1 MISDYKKVFVESNRL
16 EYTINEIIDG
26 EPVFTQSELKFIE
39 EKKLLTKVGDQFK
52 VSFVGELIT
61 PDSKFFSLPKNFDIT
76 DDNINIFKDVL
87 KNYTGNSLLTNNTF
101 SITKSGIKS
110 EKFFY
115 NELKYYFLDYI
126 TYEFIYPKKT
136 MLKHSTSPITGGKLD
151 VQSTMRY
158 RKQKGPGITYKVKDI
173 LNNEDWKIDDIYW
186 SVIDYLADKYNN
198 RTEIDEMK
206 DFLDSEGYIINKID
220 ISNSKEMISE
230 INKCDVGIIHNPIK
244 SILLSYFEST
254 TVGESYKINAFYT
267 DKFQYVWEDL
277 VRKCL
282 KDTKSNPNSVEFKK
296 SLSDKFNRKETRRK
310 WFSDKEELDKFVSD
324 ANKSRTIVKTI
335 REEKLGLGIRLHYE
349 IDLRSVP
356 DVFSDYNGKK
366 FIGDAKYYQD
376 PENADFE
383 KEFKTYNTITEN
395 KYPMV
400 VFVPSKRTRVLHTRT
415 EGEFELII
423 FHISASQAIKDAVKN
438 ENETIDR
445 VQALIYKN
453 TERKGD
459 DYLGGF

>member
-1 MISDYKKVFVESNRL
+1 MVSDYRKVFVESNRF
-16 EYTINEIIDG
+16 EYNINEIIDG
-26 EPVFTQSELKFIE
+26 EPIFTESELKFIE
-39 EKKLLTKVGDQFK
+39 EKEKKLLTKAGNQFK
-52 VSFVGELIT
+52 VNFVGELIT

-76 DDNINIFKDVL
+76 DDNIEIFKKVL

-110 EKFFY
+110 ERFFY

-136 MLKHSTSPITGGKLD
+136 ILKHSSSPITSGKLD

-173 LNNEDWKIDDIYW
+173 INNEDWKIDDIYW
-186 SVIDYLADKYNN
+186 SVIDYLASKYND
-198 RTEIDEMK
+198 RVEIDEMK
-206 DFLDSEGYIINKID
+206 KFLDSEGYIINKID
-220 ISNSKEMISE
+220 IFDSKEMISE
-230 INKCDVGIIHNPIK
+230 IDKCDVGIIHNPIK
-244 SILLSYFEST
+244 SILVSYFEST
-254 TVGESYKINAFYT
+254 TVSETFKINAFYT
-267 DKFQYVWEDL
+267 DKFQYVWEEL
-277 VRKCL
+277 VRECL
-282 KDTKSNPNSVEFKK
+282 KNGKSDKESTQFKK
-296 SLSDKFNRKETRRK
+296 SLNDKFNRTELRRK
-310 WFSDKEELDKFVSD
+310 WFSNKEELDKFVND
-324 ANKSRTIVKTI
+324 ANKTRKIIKI
-335 REEKLGLGIRLHYE
+335 IKEEKVRLGVRLNYE

-356 DVFSDYNGKK
+356 DVFSDYKGKK

-383 KEFKTYNTITEN
+383 KEFKTYNTLTDN

-423 FHISASQAIKDAVKN
+423 FHISVSEAIDDAVN
-438 ENETIDR
+438 GLDNTIIRVHKLIGKYTDR
-445 VQALIYKN
+445 FFQTY
-453 TERKGD
+453 
-459 DYLGGF
+459 

>member
-1 MISDYKKVFVESNRL
+1 MVSDYRKVFVESNRF
-16 EYTINEIIDG
+16 EYNINEIIDG
-26 EPVFTQSELKFIE
+26 EPIFTESELKFIE
-39 EKKLLTKVGDQFK
+39 EKKLLTKVGNQFK

-76 DDNINIFKDVL
+76 DDNIEIFKNVL

-136 MLKHSTSPITGGKLD
+136 ILKHSSSPITGGKLD

-173 LNNEDWKIDDIYW
+173 INNEDWKIDDIYW
-186 SVIDYLADKYNN
+186 SVIDYLASKYND
-198 RTEIDEMK
+198 RVEIDEMK
-206 DFLDSEGYIINKID
+206 KFLDSEGYIINKID
-220 ISNSKEMISE
+220 ISDSKEMISE
-230 INKCDVGIIHNPIK
+230 IDKCDVGIIHNPIK

-254 TVGESYKINAFYT
+254 TVGETYKINAFYT
-267 DKFQYVWEDL
+267 DKFQYVWEEL
-277 VRKCL
+277 VRECL
-282 KDTKSNPNSVEFKK
+282 KNGKFDKESTQFKK
-296 SLSDKFNRKETRRK
+296 SLNDKFNRTELRRK
-310 WFSDKEELDKFVSD
+310 WFSNKEELDKFVND
-324 ANKSRTIVKTI
+324 ANKSRTILKI
-335 REEKLGLGIRLHYE
+335 IKEEKVGLGVRLNYE

-356 DVFSDYNGKK
+356 DVFSDYKGKK

-376 PENADFE
+376 PDNADFE
-383 KEFKTYNTITEN
+383 KEFKTYNTLTDN

-423 FHISASQAIKDAVKN
+423 FHISVSQAISDA
-438 ENETIDR
+438 IS
-445 VQALIYKN
+445 
-453 TERKGD
+453 KGD
-459 DYLGGF
+459 DTIIRVHKLIGKYTDRFFNSY

>member
-1 MISDYKKVFVESNRL
+1 MVSDYRKVFVESNRL

-26 EPVFTQSELKFIE
+26 EPIFTESELKFIE

-76 DDNINIFKDVL
+76 DENIEIFKKVL

-136 MLKHSTSPITGGKLD
+136 ILKHSSSPITGGKLD

-158 RKQKGPGITYKVKDI
+158 RNQKGPGITYKVKDI
-173 LNNEDWKIDDIYW
+173 INNEDWKIDDIYW
-186 SVIDYLADKYNN
+186 SVIDYLASKYND
-198 RTEIDEMK
+198 RVEIDEMK
-206 DFLDSEGYIINKID
+206 KFLDSEGYIINKID
-220 ISNSKEMISE
+220 ISDSKEMISE
-230 INKCDVGIIHNPIK
+230 IDKCDVGIIHNSIK

-254 TVGESYKINAFYT
+254 TVGETYKINAFYT
-267 DKFQYVWEDL
+267 DKFQYVWEEL
-277 VRKCL
+277 VRECL
-282 KDTKSNPNSVEFKK
+282 KNGKSDKESTEFKK
-296 SLSDKFNRKETRRK
+296 SLNDKFNRIELRRK
-310 WFSDKEELDKFVSD
+310 WFSNKEELDKFVND
-324 ANKSRTIVKTI
+324 ANKSRTIVKI
-335 REEKLGLGIRLHYE
+335 IKEEKVGLGVRLNYE

-383 KEFKTYNTITEN
+383 KEFKTYNTLTDN

-423 FHISASQAIKDAVKN
+423 FHISVSQAISDAVN
-438 ENETIDR
+438 GSDDTIIRVHKLIGKYTDR
-445 VQALIYKN
+445 
-453 TERKGD
+453 RGS
-459 DYLGGF
+459 GF

>member
-1 MISDYKKVFVESNRL
+1 MVSDYRKVFVESNRF
-16 EYTINEIIDG
+16 EYNINEIIDS
-26 EPVFTQSELKFIE
+26 EPIFTESELKFIE
-39 EKKLLTKVGDQFK
+39 EKKLLTKVENQFK

-76 DDNINIFKDVL
+76 DENIEIFKKVL

-136 MLKHSTSPITGGKLD
+136 ILKHSSSPITGGKLD

-173 LNNEDWKIDDIYW
+173 INNEDWKIDDIYW
-186 SVIDYLADKYNN
+186 SVIDYLASKYSD
-198 RTEIDEMK
+198 RVEIDEMK
-206 DFLDSEGYIINKID
+206 KFLDSEGYIINKID
-220 ISNSKEMISE
+220 ISDSKEMIYK
-230 INKCDVGIIHNPIK
+230 IDKCDVGIIHNPIK

-254 TVGESYKINAFYT
+254 TVGETYKINAFYT
-267 DKFQYVWEDL
+267 DKFQYVWEEL
-277 VRKCL
+277 VRECL
-282 KDTKSNPNSVEFKK
+282 KNGKSDKESTQFKK
-296 SLSDKFNRKETRRK
+296 SLNDKFNRTELRRK
-310 WFSDKEELDKFVSD
+310 WFSNKEELDKFVND
-324 ANKSRTIVKTI
+324 ANKSRTIVKI
-335 REEKLGLGIRLHYE
+335 IKEEKVGLGVRLNYE
-349 IDLRSVP
+349 IDLSSVP
-356 DVFSDYNGKK
+356 DVFSDYKGKK

-383 KEFKTYNTITEN
+383 KEFKTYNTLTDN

-400 VFVPSKRTRVLHTRT
+400 VFVPSKRTKVLHTRN

-423 FHISASQAIKDAVKN
+423 FHISVNRAINDAVN
-438 ENETIDR
+438 GLDDTIER
-445 VQALIYKN
+445 VQTLIGKY
-453 TERKGD
+453 TDR
-459 DYLGGF
+459 FF

>member
-1 MISDYKKVFVESNRL
+1 MISDYRKVFVESNRL
-16 EYTINEIIDG
+16 EYSISDIIDG
-26 EPVFTQSELKFIE
+26 EPIFTKDELEFIE
-39 EKKLLTKVGDQFK
+39 EKKLLTKVGDRFK

-61 PDSKFFSLPKNFDIT
+61 PDSKFFSLPKNFDVT
-76 DDNINIFKDVL
+76 DDNIKLFKDVL
-87 KNYTGNSLLTNNTF
+87 NNYSGNSLLTNNTF

-136 MLKHSTSPITGGKLD
+136 ILKHSTSPITGGKLD
-151 VQSTMRY
+151 IQSTMRS

-173 LNNEDWKIDDIYW
+173 LNTDDWKIDDIYW
-186 SVIDYLADKYNN
+186 SVIDYLANKYND
-198 RTEIDEMK
+198 RTEIDEMRE
-206 DFLDSEGYIINKID
+206 FLDSEGYIINKID

-230 INKCDVGIIHNPIK
+230 INKCDVGIIHNHIK

-282 KDTKSNPNSVEFKK
+282 KESKDYPDSKK
-296 SLSDKFNRKETRRK
+296 FRESLKKNFERKEIRRK
-310 WFSDKEELDKFVSD
+310 WFPNKEELDKFVED
-324 ANKSRTIVKTI
+324 ANKKRNTVTKIK
-335 REEKLGLGIRLHYE
+335 EEQVGSGIRLNYE
-349 IDLRSVP
+349 IDIRSIP
-356 DVFSDYNGKK
+356 DVFSEYKGKR

-383 KEFKTYNTITEN
+383 KEFKTYNTITDN

-400 VFVPSKRTRVLHTRT
+400 VFVPAKRTRVLHTRS
-415 EGEFELII
+415 EDEFELII
-423 FHISASQAIKDAVKN
+423 FNISVSQAISDAVKGTD
-438 ENETIDR
+438 ETITR
-445 VQALIYKN
+445 VQDLIMKN
-453 TERKGD
+453 TDRKG
-459 DYLGGF
+459 YPGGF